1 MEPRRDPPPPWLPA
15 ARPAPSPA
23 VPGPV
28 AENGPPPPPGP
39 RFPWRRFV
47 RSPRG
52 AAGLAVV
59 AAALLLWPFAGF
71 SWIPWLIGLG
81 ALVVLRLLRLDGLL
95 RGWDMPLAGLAVVI
109 GLMVSTGP
117 WAWALAGSIGV
128 LLAGLAQMPWWR
140 LAAVGAV
147 LCVVSGIGFGFSA
160 YQDRIE
166 LEQIQARAGDLSR
179 AAIAERSEEIL
190 PAFIRALEQPMP
202 DPQPICRL
210 LGAEAQAQLLEVT
223 ARPSCSEAVDVLHAR
238 MRPTSPLASDG
249 ELPKP
254 RPVAGSADM
263 TIDACDTGWA
273 TAIGPDLGRIHLHQV
288 SQTQRT
294 FEVQSFSA
302 C

>member
-1 MEPRRDPPPPWLPA
+1 
-15 ARPAPSPA
+15 
-23 VPGPV
+23 VPGQA
-28 AENGPPPPPGP
+28 AEKVPPPPPGP
-39 RFPWRRFV
+39 RFHWRRFA

-95 RGWDMPLAGLAVVI
+95 RGWDLPLAGLAVVI

-128 LLAGLAQMPWWR
+128 LLAGLAQLPWWR

-166 LEQIQARAGDLSR
+166 LEQIQARAGDALR
-179 AAIAERSEEIL
+179 VQLGETRPARVL
-190 PAFIRALEQPMP
+190 PAMLTAVGQ
-202 DPQPICRL
+202 DDADPICRL
-210 LGAEAQAQLLEVT
+210 LAPRAEAELLRVVQSG
-223 ARPSCSEAVDVLHAR
+223 SCIEAV
-238 MRPTSPLASDG
+238 G
-249 ELPKP
+249 ELHRRSVGETVPDEETMP
-254 RPVAGSADM
+254 QPQLSADGWVV
-263 TIDACDTGWA
+263 DACSTTWVRGA
-273 TAIGPDLGRIHLHQV
+273 GQELGRILIA
-288 SQTQRT
+288 QTDPAVQR
-294 FEVQSFSA
+294 FAVFGFA
-302 C
+302 PC